1 MRSRLEWSGVEFL
14 RSILLFLHVDTQNWH
29 ISEMTSTDDCM
40 AEIKCSLLSLTEAF
54 RAPLEGRG
62 VNLCSIVN
70 EIEDIVEYS
79 RTYLRIGSDDYKKV
93 WYQLSTSPDAVKWP
107 NVLIVCEL
115 LSSLLFSTAMV
126 KRLFS
131 TLKIIKNE
139 RRMSLGSSTLS
150 DLLEVNAE
158 GPTLA
163 NFSADSAVNL
173 WWSDSSGHRV
183 NQKPRK
189 EYRKSKV
196 QHLQLAIQGRNL
208 KLNFHLTVGMV
219 GLMM

>member
-1 MRSRLEWSGVEFL
+1 
-14 RSILLFLHVDTQNWH
+14 
-29 ISEMTSTDDCM
+29 MTSTDDRM

-54 RAPLEGRG
+54 RAPLEATG
-62 VNLCSIVN
+62 VDLCSIID

-115 LSSLLFSTAMV
+115 LFSLPFSTAKV
-126 KRLFS
+126 ERLFS

-139 RRMSLGSSTLS
+139 RRTSLGSSTLN

-163 NFSADSAVNL
+163 NFSADSALICGGVTPSLDAESTRNPEKNTE
-173 WWSDSSGHRV
+173 S
-183 NQKPRK
+183 P
-189 EYRKSKV
+189 SKV
-196 QHLQLAIQGRNL
+196 QHLQLVIRGRNL
-208 KLNFHLTVGMV
+208 KLNLHLTAGMI